1 MSRPVIGIMG
11 NFYLINDQYPAHA
24 AGTMNCEAIV
34 DLCEATP
41 LIIPGDP
48 KFVSVDELMRI
59 CDGFLFTGGRPN
71 VHPSEYGVKETEAHG
86 EFDRGRDA
94 ISLSLIK
101 NCVKIG
107 QPIFGICRGFQEVA
121 VAFGSELHPEIRE
134 IPERDNHRMP
144 PDGTLEEKFALRHE
158 VTVSDEGPF
167 KKIFGEN
174 KVLTNTLHGQGI
186 MKPGKRVVIDGYAHD
201 GTPEA
206 LYIADAPGFTLSVQW
221 HPEYCAAMDPVSK
234 PLFEAFGKATHD
246 FHRYRNC

>member
-11 NFYLINDQYPAHA
+11 NYYLINDQYPAHA

-34 DLCEATP
+34 DLCDATP

-48 KFVSVDELMRI
+48 NFVKVDELMRI

-71 VHPSEYGVKETEAHG
+71 VHATEAHG
-86 EFDRGRDA
+86 EFDRARDA
-94 ISLSLIK
+94 VSLSLIRA
-101 NCVKIG
+101 CVELG

-121 VAFGSELHPEIRE
+121 VAFGSELHPEIRD
-134 IPERDNHRMP
+134 IPDRDNHRMP
-144 PDGTLEEKFALRHE
+144 PEGTLEEKFALRHE
-158 VTVSDEGPF
+158 VTVSETGPF
-167 KKIFGEN
+167 KKLFGKN

-186 MKPGKRVVIDGYAHD
+186 MKPGERVIIDGYAHD

-221 HPEYCAAMDPVSK
+221 HPEYRASQDKVSI
-234 PLFEAFGKATHD
+234 PLFEAFGTATKE
-246 FHRYRNC
+246 FHQSR